1 MGEILEELH
10 RLQIVELKLVA
21 IRQAREE
28 RERRLE
34 RYHRR
39 VRDADER
46 LTRNE
51 STVRTEQMRI
61 DELSLDVAAREEAIG
76 KHRQALTKAKTNKE
90 YAAILAAMN
99 TKKADNAKIENE
111 ILRLM
116 EQAQAFKD
124 EGTQINAE
132 KAQHL
137 EDVRKAEAHLK
148 ALDDE
153 RGDERSEL
161 ESVRAEHAAKI
172 APPTLATF
180 TRVASRHDGAAL
192 AEIQKVHPKRD
203 DYVCSGCNIT
213 VTLEVVN
220 ALQTRDEIQ
229 LCGACGRIF
238 YLESSTAGSAKP

>member
-10 RLQIVELKLVA
+10 RLQIVELKLVE

-28 RERRLE
+28 RERRIE
-34 RYHRR
+34 RYRRR
-39 VRDADER
+39 VVDADER
-46 LTRNE
+46 LARNE

-61 DELSLDVAAREEAIG
+61 DELSLDVAAREETVG
-76 KHRQALTKAKTNKE
+76 KHRQALTTAKTNKE

-99 TKKADNAKIENE
+99 TEKADNSKIENE

-116 EQAQAFKD
+116 EQAQTFKD
-124 EGTQINAE
+124 AGTQINAE
-132 KAQHL
+132 KTQHL

-153 RGDERSEL
+153 RGDEQSEL
-161 ESVRAEHAAKI
+161 ESSRAERAAKI
-172 APPTLATF
+172 SPPTLATF

-192 AEIQKVHPKRD
+192 AEILKVHPKRD

-220 ALQTRDEIQ
+220 ALHTRDEIQ

-238 YLESSTAGSAKP
+238 YLESSTAGSAKF